1 MNDTAM
7 KKNYTA
13 PQTEETRLDTD
24 IRCDIFDINLG
35 SATPGNPDEI
45 D

>member
-1 MNDTAM
+1 MR
-7 KKNYTA
+7 KNYTA

-35 SATPGNPDEI
+35 SAIQGNPGEI
-45 D
+45 M

>member
-1 MNDTAM
+1 MR
-7 KKNYTA
+7 KNYTT

-24 IRCDIFDINLG
+24 IRCLDINLG
-35 SATPGNPDEI
+35 SAINGNPDEI